1 MAMHG
6 TVSQFNPAKE
16 GWTTYIECLN
26 HYFIANDVD
35 SEDKKRSILLS
46 ACGSSTYK
54 LIRSLV
60 EPGKLDTTPYA
71 DIVKLV
77 KKYYDPVP
85 SEIVQRF
92 HFNTR
97 VRAPTE
103 SIATFVAA
111 LRELSEFCNFGTT
124 LDQMLRDRLV
134 CGVNHEA
141 IQRKLLSEKNLTFEK
156 AYALAQSIETAERD
170 TANLKS
176 KKGDIPQVNY
186 TASGKL
192 FLTGKSRQP
201 SSSTVKNIPTC
212 YRCGGPHLATS
223 CKFRD
228 AECRFCKKKG
238 HIEKVCRTKARQGT
252 APKNLPAKTHY
263 MEEAHYMEDASP
275 KDDTAYSLF
284 TLRE

>member
-1 MAMHG
+1 M
-6 TVSQFNPAKE
+6 V
-16 GWTTYIECLN
+16 
-26 HYFIANDVD
+26 
-35 SEDKKRSILLS
+35 LLHI
-46 ACGSSTYK
+46 K

-111 LRELSEFCNFGTT
+111 LQELSEFCNFGTT

-176 KKGDIPQVNY
+176 KKGRHSTSELHCI
-186 TASGKL
+186 
-192 FLTGKSRQP
+192 RQTI
-201 SSSTVKNIPTC
+201 SYWEKQ
-212 YRCGGPHLATS
+212 ATIQ
-223 CKFRD
+223 F
-228 AECRFCKKKG
+228 
-238 HIEKVCRTKARQGT
+238 
-252 APKNLPAKTHY
+252 
-263 MEEAHYMEDASP
+263 
-275 KDDTAYSLF
+275 YS
-284 TLRE
+284 